1 MKINVFRRSAA
12 EVREDCR
19 KCAEEIAKSFMPDI
33 IIFIAKSGFLMA
45 KPIAEYFNCEM
56 ADVTV
61 KRPGDNKK
69 DFIRKIFHYVP
80 DFLLFAVLKSKF
92 MYSFNDKHTER
103 TLIPGRKFERINLAY
118 YKKILIVDDSAD
130 TGLSIMKAKQEIE
143 KLAPESEIKIF
154 CYCVISLSQKRINV
168 DYFRYMDTIAIT
180 STSRY
185 SHEHKAF
192 LDELEKWHNE
202 ND

>member
-1 MKINVFRRSAA
+1 MS
-12 EVREDCR
+12 
-19 KCAEEIAKSFMPDI
+19 
-33 IIFIAKSGFLMA
+33 
-45 KPIAEYFNCEM
+45 EYFGCEM

-69 DFIRKIFHYVP
+69 DIIKKIFRYVP
-80 DFLLFAVLKSKF
+80 DFLLFTVLKSKF

-103 TLIPGRKFERINLAY
+103 ILIPGRKLQRINLAD
-118 YKKILIVDDSAD
+118 YKRILIIDDSAD

-143 KLAPESEIKIF
+143 RLAPESKIKIF
-154 CYCVISLSQKRINV
+154 CYCVISLSQKRVDV
-168 DYFRYMDTIAIT
+168 DYCRYKDTIAIT

-192 LDELEKWHNE
+192 LDELEGWQNE